1 VGSGLQDHPIAN
13 VVYRSTQPIPTPR
26 NNHGEV
32 IGLVRSRDD
41 LPGPDLQLIFVDLAR
56 PVAGFTGPEPG
67 FGYTIGVSVMTPHS
81 RGTVKLTDATAGSAP
96 LIDPNYYADP
106 RDLDA
111 VVAGL
116 RLARRIGQASA
127 LDQWRDAEI
136 APGPATDSTAEL
148 RDYARATVASYCHP
162 VGTLAMGTGQD
173 SVVDTDLRLHGIE
186 GVRIADASVMPAIP
200 AGNTNATVYAIAE
213 RAAELLLEGRRPA
226 QRQWTKRHL
235 SRPHQLTRMPG
246 LGQRRSK
253 WSSAVWRRTT

>member
-1 VGSGLQDHPIAN
+1 LEAHGIEVVADLPGVGSGLQDHPIAN
-13 VVYRSTQPIPTPR
+13 VVYRSAQPVPTPR

-67 FGYTIGVSVMTPHS
+67 FGYTIGVSVMLPHS
-81 RGTVKLTDATAGSAP
+81 RGSVRLADSIPGSAP
-96 LIDPNYYADP
+96 LINPNYYGDS

-116 RLARRIGQASA
+116 RLARRIGQAPA
-127 LDQWRDAEI
+127 LDRWRDAEI
-136 APGPATDSTAEL
+136 APGPAVGSESEL
-148 RDYARATVASYCHP
+148 RSYARAAVASYCHP
-162 VGTLAMGTGQD
+162 VGTLAMGDGPD
-173 SVVDTDLRLHGIE
+173 AVVAPDLRLRGIE

-213 RAAELLLEGRRPA
+213 RAAELILEA
-226 QRQWTKRHL
+226 
-235 SRPHQLTRMPG
+235 
-246 LGQRRSK
+246 
-253 WSSAVWRRTT
+253 